1 MAKETKMQDN
11 MKIVESEPAIIVGV
25 QTPDITDDEFSAS
38 LDELERLLE
47 TAGGRVAARLEQRK
61 ENPSPRTYIGS
72 GKVAE
77 LATLCRKNGIRLVV
91 FDCEL
96 SPSQIKNLEDALSV
110 GEEVTNPEELL
121 PGEPI
126 FTGDIGAPE
135 DRYMPPPAEPG
146 PVARPAAGKKVKSE
160 PFEVRV
166 IDRSMLILDIFA
178 LHAVTSEGKLQVE
191 LAQLQYTV
199 PRLTGKGIEL
209 SRQQGGNIAM
219 RGPGETKLET
229 DRRHVRRRMRVLREE
244 LERIEAS
251 RAVLRQRRERAG
263 IPRAAIAG
271 YTNAGKSTLLNTL
284 TGAGILAED
293 KLFATLDPTTRQYE
307 LPSGAKM
314 LLTDT
319 VGFIRNLPH
328 HLIEAFKSTLEEV
341 RLADFLV
348 VLIDASDPE
357 REKQLEVTRKLL
369 AELGAANKP
378 TLYVYNKCDL
388 PAECLGAAGPSSAL
402 LSDRTVPPENVLFVS
417 ALTGQGIDTL
427 IAALERLVAET
438 RRELWYFFPHAEQGA
453 LSRLYQ
459 LASVGEPEYREDGV
473 AVSAVVDE
481 KTRGM
486 FRQWEVAG
494 EPSVEIDSQ

>member
-1 MAKETKMQDN
+1 M
-11 MKIVESEPAIIVGV
+11 
-25 QTPDITDDEFSAS
+25 
-38 LDELERLLE
+38 
-47 TAGGRVAARLEQRK
+47 
-61 ENPSPRTYIGS
+61 
-72 GKVAE
+72 
-77 LATLCRKNGIRLVV
+77 
-91 FDCEL
+91 
-96 SPSQIKNLEDALSV
+96 
-110 GEEVTNPEELL
+110 
-121 PGEPI
+121 
-126 FTGDIGAPE
+126 
-135 DRYMPPPAEPG
+135 
-146 PVARPAAGKKVKSE
+146 
-160 PFEVRV
+160 RV

-191 LAQLQYTV
+191 LAQPSTV

-229 DRRHVRRRMRVLREE
+229 DCRHVRRRMRVLREE

-341 RLADFLV
+341 RLSDFWL
-348 VLIDASDPE
+348 
-357 REKQLEVTRKLL
+357 
-369 AELGAANKP
+369 
-378 TLYVYNKCDL
+378 
-388 PAECLGAAGPSSAL
+388 CLS
-402 LSDRTVPPENVLFVS
+402 
-417 ALTGQGIDTL
+417 
-427 IAALERLVAET
+427 T
-438 RRELWYFFPHAEQGA
+438 RRT
-453 LSRLYQ
+453 LSAKNSLR
-459 LASVGEPEYREDGV
+459 
-473 AVSAVVDE
+473 
-481 KTRGM
+481 
-486 FRQWEVAG
+486 
-494 EPSVEIDSQ
+494 